1 MRITCSN
8 GMILH
13 VLCQSKFFFGRGAYE
28 ICISSQ
34 PGLTKTIVTDYKK
47 KRWKIIF
54 YLEANS
60 IHRCYLSQWTFE
72 YPFFTSDSMFAR
84 SPCCIEQRGHI
95 IHSILVSS
103 SNSTQWYQW
112 TLFRKLRILFSK
124 INKVG
129 ANFHFI

>member
-8 GMILH
+8 RMILH

-47 KRWKIIF
+47 SAGKSYFTWKQFRFIAVICRNE
-54 YLEANS
+54 LLS
-60 IHRCYLSQWTFE
+60 ILFSQ
-72 YPFFTSDSMFAR
+72 SDSMFAR

-112 TLFRKLRILFSK
+112 ILFRKLRILFSK